1 MKKYK
6 IAILGGGNVAHHLIR
21 QVTGSG
27 HKLVQIYNRTLSTAK
42 DSATESNASPIDNLQ
57 SLTQDADIY
66 IICVKDEAIASLASK
81 IKLKDKLIVH
91 TSGTSSM
98 DLLRDS
104 SNQFGIFY
112 PLQSFSKNLA
122 IDFRRIPILI
132 ETNEEK
138 GMEALKTFANSISD
152 TVVEMKES
160 ERVHIHIAGVFVN
173 NFVNHLFSL
182 SDEYLS
188 KNNMD
193 FNLLKPLILQTV
205 EKLNFGKPAEMQTG
219 PAKRN
224 DLKTIESHLKVLESE
239 KNLHEIYD
247 VMTKSIL
254 KSLAK

>member
-1 MKKYK
+1 
-6 IAILGGGNVAHHLIR
+6 
-21 QVTGSG
+21 
-27 HKLVQIYNRTLSTAK
+27 
-42 DSATESNASPIDNLQ
+42 
-57 SLTQDADIY
+57 
-66 IICVKDEAIASLASK
+66 
-81 IKLKDKLIVH
+81 
-91 TSGTSSM
+91 M

-104 SNQFGIFY
+104 SNQYGIFY

-152 TVVEMKES
+152 TVVEMKEA

-182 SDEYLS
+182 SDDYLS

-205 EKLNFGKPAEMQTG
+205 EKLNFWET
-219 PAKRN
+219 R
-224 DLKTIESHLKVLESE
+224 
-239 KNLHEIYD
+239 
-247 VMTKSIL
+247 
-254 KSLAK
+254 